1 MGYLVSHLRNVEDT
15 RNVNVMK
22 MESGPIYDIRYKSET
37 ASKNRY
43 LVVALNIFPYTGTKQ
58 DKLLHCLDL
67 DVISPVEMKKLV
79 IQADGLKEMEIDS
92 RGTTILEL
100 NVPDGRANREFYNK
114 KIVRL
119 MNQIPK
125 CYKTLKLS
133 NIQRVEICNYDYR
146 SVLDPATLR
155 RFGIFDED

>member
-1 MGYLVSHLRNVEDT
+1 MGYLVSHLRNIEDT

-22 MESGPIYDIRYKSET
+22 IESGPIYDIRYKSET

-43 LVVALNIFPYTGTKQ
+43 LVVALNIFPYTGTKE

-67 DVISPVEMKKLV
+67 DAISPVEMRKLV
-79 IQADGLKEMEIDS
+79 IQADGLKEMEIDT

-100 NVPDGRANREFYNK
+100 NVPDRRANLEFYNK
-114 KIVRL
+114 KIVKL
-119 MNQIPK
+119 MSQIPN
-125 CYKTLKLS
+125 CYKTFRLS
-133 NIQRVEICNYDYR
+133 NIQRVEICNYDFR
-146 SVLDPATLR
+146 SVLDSATLK